1 MLNRAQALAAMDA
14 HIIRVEAERRH
25 HLQRRTRWIT
35 RLYPS
40 LRRVP
45 LDARQDLA
53 MEATVRALRSWP
65 VYTMVVLVIA
75 VIILPF
81 HLPDREV
88 SGVAAFVVAAVTLIA
103 MGTPA
108 IAFYLRV
115 RSDVERA
122 VADRYH

>member
-1 MLNRAQALAAMDA
+1 MLNREQALAAMDA
-14 HIIRVEAERRH
+14 HIIRVEAERRRR
-25 HLQRRTRWIT
+25 LERRTRWVT

-53 MEATVRALRSWP
+53 LEATVRALRSWP
-65 VYTMVVLVIA
+65 VYTMVTLVIA
-75 VIILPF
+75 IISLSF
-81 HLPDREV
+81 YVPDREV
-88 SGVAAFVVAAVTLIA
+88 SGVAAFVVAAVTLIV

-108 IAFYLRV
+108 VAFYLRI